1 MITTGVANPAE
12 LAILSAALDDFCVE
26 AGIAPSD
33 RAREEVARH
42 LLDLFNRG
50 VDDRDELMDAL
61 RSTARVL
68 VLRSA

>member
-1 MITTGVANPAE
+1 MIMTGVANPAE
-12 LAILSAALDDFCVE
+12 LAILSTALDDFCIE

-50 VDDRDELMDAL
+50 VDDRDELMNAL
-61 RSTARVL
+61 RSTRIL
-68 VLRSA
+68 LLRSA